1 MRLPVSVLAL
11 AAAACRSAAAQEFP
25 TRRAGLWEVTINH
38 DGGKMPAQTM
48 QQCTDAET
56 DKLMNAF
63 GGDLSADMCSKQ
75 EVKKVG
81 ATLVIN
87 AICQIGPMKSV
98 SESVVSGDFN
108 SNYSVKVTS
117 KLEGVPAG
125 GQGHGRRHHDHPGAL
140 GRCVQAGSTA
150 GRHHD
155 VQRPDDEHPRS
166 SQGDASARRNSY
178 SLASVSAGAGRRV
191 LDLVVGPAFAARAV
205 M

>member
-11 AAAACRSAAAQEFP
+11 AACMSSVAAQSSVAQEFP
-25 TRRAGLWEVTINH
+25 TRRAGLWEVTVNH

-63 GGDLSADMCSKQ
+63 GGDLSNDMCSKQ

-87 AICQIGPMKSV
+87 ATCQIGPMKSV

-108 SNYSVKVTS
+108 SNYTVKVTS
-117 KLEGVPAG
+117 KLEGVPAAAQGMVG
-125 GQGHGRRHHDHPGAL
+125 GTTTIQARWVSACKPG
-140 GRCVQAGSTA
+140 
-150 GRHHD
+150 
-155 VQRPDDEHPRS
+155 QRP
-166 SQGDASARRNSY
+166 GDITMSNGQTMNIRDLRKAMPG
-178 SLASVSAGAGRRV
+178 GA
-191 LDLVVGPAFAARAV
+191 PK
-205 M
+205 